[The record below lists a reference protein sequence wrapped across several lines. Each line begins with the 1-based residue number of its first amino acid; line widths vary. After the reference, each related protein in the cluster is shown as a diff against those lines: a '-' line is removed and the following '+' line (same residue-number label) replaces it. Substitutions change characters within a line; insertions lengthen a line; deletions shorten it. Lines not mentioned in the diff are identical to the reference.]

1 MLSNEQENNKVLR
14 NLPMQEILQ
23 ERRSQNKQ
31 EQIRER
37 VLDYM
42 SPPSQLSVST
52 STIWLGM
59 RQDHKQDV
67 DQLLRPPLQQ
77 CAGLRWGATCWGSEI
92 GTLEVIL
99 LGLFCGKMSYS
110 LRLLSSSSK
119 FTLYYAMWCAW
130 WLLWE
135 VITIHACAVDRSGQ
149 KVQCAVDQL
158 YMAVRK

>member
-1 MLSNEQENNKVLR
+1 MLSNEQENNKLFR
-14 NLPMQEILQ
+14 NLPIQEILQ
-23 ERRSQNKQ
+23 ERWSQNKQ

-42 SPPSQLSVST
+42 VPPSQASVST
-52 STIWLGM
+52 STICLGM
-59 RQDHKQDV
+59 RRNHKQDV
-67 DQLLRPPLQQ
+67 DKLLRPISTM
-77 CAGLRWGATCWGSEI
+77 RWVKECGDLWRSEI

-110 LRLLSSSSK
+110 LHLLSSSSK
-119 FTLYYAMWCAW
+119 FMLYYEMWCTW

-135 VITIHACAVDRSGQ
+135 VITIPACAVDRSGQ

-158 YMAVRK
+158 YLEVRK